1 MSYVLLHNS
10 YPNGNGLKQRYCLT
24 VSVGQE
30 SRYNFP
36 VSSFQ
41 DFSQLQSKYWVGMHS
56 HLKAHLGTDL
66 LPSSLTWLMAG
77 FSSFKATGLKASVSS
92 W

>member
-10 YPNGNGLKQRYCLT
+10 YPNGSGLKQRYCLT

-36 VSSFQ
+36 VSSVPGF
-41 DFSQLQSKYWVGMHS
+41 LTAKV
-56 HLKAHLGTDL
+56 KILGRD
-66 LPSSLTWLMAG
+66 A
-77 FSSFKATGLKASVSS
+77 FSSEGSS
-92 W
+92 RDRSPSKFTHVVDGRI